1 METSHSKILSFEEFT
16 QSNTNQE
23 MEMPMGMGNG
33 SQDSQEMTAELP
45 LGNNNEPVPAKSP
58 ENGETDHALS
68 MNMMTDTEPKIEVE
82 PSEKE
87 AGAEDSTL

>member
-23 MEMPMGMGNG
+23 MGMPTDMGNG

-45 LGNNNEPVPAKSP
+45 LGNDNKPVPAKSP
-58 ENGETDHALS
+58 ETGDTDHALS
-68 MNMMTDTEPKIEVE
+68 TNMMTDTEPKIEVE
-82 PSEKE
+82 PTKKE
-87 AGAEDSTL
+87 AEDTIL

>member
-16 QSNTNQE
+16 QSNSNPE
-23 MEMPMGMGNG
+23 MGMPMGMGNG

-45 LGNNNEPVPAKSP
+45 LGNDNEPAPAEAP
-58 ENGETDHALS
+58 ETGDTDHALS
-68 MNMMTDTEPKIEVE
+68 TNMMADNEPTIEVE

-87 AGAEDSTL
+87 AGAEDATL